1 MLSVRFIPWA
11 VLLSSLSLLGCQN
24 GLIFRN
30 QEIIKEVPVL
40 SKQRNTKE
48 IKGINLTNMDFSV
61 RPQDDFFNFVNG
73 IWVKNTKIPADK
85 VSWGAFNELRESTDE
100 RSLAILHDLEKEQP
114 PLDLS
119 LIHI

>member
-114 PLDLS
+114 PVR
-119 LIHI
+119 